1 MSISVKSINVSI
13 DGNASKQFKIEI
25 SGVKYTM
32 TNFALKQQ
40 MLDHAH
46 LSFDLIKD
54 PLEDISETQFKVCS
68 DIIGKQVTLTL
79 QTDPMEIEMK
89 GFSGDPVKDIEF
101 DGFIIN
107 ASASRRTTQYT
118 IRVDAVSWDG
128 LLDDD
133 RDCRCYEE
141 KMLKDIAD
149 DVLSKAAPL
158 DYQIDPAF
166 ADEPYLYCVKWN
178 ETSYGFLRRLAIRHG
193 EWFFNNG
200 KKLIFGKL
208 PEAEAVQLSYPSRD
222 MASYGIDLSARHLN
236 FNQVMST
243 VYENKNYT
251 EKEQDKMGDKL
262 NDLNEAAFNISKEK
276 FKEPTL
282 ESLIAGGFAFDIDGK
297 DTTLDMLDK
306 PQALGRKAGLLRY
319 HGSTFCSKLA
329 IGGKLIVVDNYIT
342 DEMSNAKSD
351 VPQDEIL
358 ITSITHT
365 FNCDDTYENFFNGIS
380 AKAKHPPYTDASAVP
395 RAMPIRA
402 WVMDNVDPECLGRV
416 RVNFAWQ
423 FENNQFDRE
432 FLSTPWIRVEQL
444 YAGKEKGFY
453 FIPEVNEEVMID
465 FEGGNAEMPYVRSSL
480 FNGED
485 FNDKT
490 WASKKAVEKNEVKAI
505 RTNNGHTIEIHDKG
519 KGGYIRIYDNK
530 KNNYTITL
538 STDNQLIKLQAK
550 GNIELSADKDICLT
564 AGQDLKINVGRAM
577 LTDVKQR
584 YHLQVDPGAP
594 TPPEPITSSY
604 EDAVCSEKPQQ
615 SSDPKFLTEIGDGMI
630 LTVTDNLIQHVR
642 GHTETTSN
650 TKDDVTEGDYK
661 LGAVVGGIS
670 ITAKSGTLGIWGS
683 QNVSIEA
690 DNSLGLISKEFGV
703 TSKGQGYIVCD
714 GDLEIGAQEIH
725 MN

>member
-89 GFSGDPVKDIEF
+89 GYSGDPVKDIEF

-107 ASASRRTTQYT
+107 ASGSRRSTQYS

-133 RDCRCYEE
+133 RDCRAYEE
-141 KMLKDIAD
+141 KMLKDIAT
-149 DVLSKAAPL
+149 DVVEKAAPL
-158 DYQIDPAF
+158 DFQVDPAF

-178 ETSYGFLRRLAIRHG
+178 ETSYGFLQRLAIRHG
-193 EWFFNNG
+193 EWLFNNG

-208 PEAEAVQLSYPSRD
+208 PETEAVQLSYPSRD

-236 FNQVMST
+236 FNQTFSSAK
-243 VYENKNYT
+243 ENKNYT
-251 EKEQDKMGDKL
+251 EKEQDKMSDKL
-262 NDLNEAAFNISKEK
+262 NDLNEAAFNISKDK

-282 ESLIAGGFAFDIDGK
+282 ENLVAGGFAFDIDGK

-306 PQALGRKAGLLRY
+306 PQALGRKASLLRY
-319 HGSTFCSKLA
+319 RGSTFCSKLA

-358 ITSITHT
+358 ITSITHA
-365 FNCDDTYENFFNGIS
+365 FSCDDTYENFFSGIS

-395 RAMPIRA
+395 HARPIRA
-402 WVMDNVDPECLGRV
+402 WVTDNVDPECLGRV
-416 RVNFAWQ
+416 RVTFAWQ

-432 FLSTPWIRVEQL
+432 YIYSPWIRVEQPYGGL
-444 YAGKEKGFY
+444 EKGFY

-485 FNDKT
+485 YNDKS
-490 WASKKAVEKNEVKAI
+490 WASKKCVDTNEVKAI
-505 RTNNGHTIEIHDKG
+505 RTRNGHTVEIHDKG
-519 KGGYIRIYDNK
+519 KGGYIKIYDNK
-530 KNNYTITL
+530 KNNYVLTF
-538 STDNQLIKLQAK
+538 STDQKLIKLESS
-550 GNIELSADKDICLT
+550 GNIQLDAKNDIIMHAGHDMKIDVDNDMTTNVNNNKSTNVVSAYTI
-564 AGQDLKINVGRAM
+564 I
-577 LTDVKQR
+577 
-584 YHLQVDPGAP
+584 VDPAS
-594 TPPEPITSSY
+594 TKSSP
-604 EDAVCSEKPQQ
+604 AKPKCY
-615 SSDPKFLTEIGDGMI
+615 SKMSKDGKIDIISDNHKHETRQFSHIISDTKLD
-630 LTVTDNLIQHVR
+630 HVK
-642 GHTETTSN
+642 H
-650 TKDDVTEGDYK
+650 DYYFVNQ
-661 LGAVVGGIS
+661 LGGIS
-670 ITAKSGTLGIWGS
+670 MAGKDNCFCIFGNSNLSITTEDTVGLSGATYVI
-683 QNVSIEA
+683 NA
-690 DNSLGLISKEFGV
+690 TKEGF
-703 TSKGQGYIVCD
+703 IACD
-714 GDLEIGAQEIH
+714 GSLDVAAQDLH